1 MNNYQEITVQE
12 AKKLIDSNEAVIIDV
27 REQDEY
33 DEIHIS
39 EATLHCLSEF
49 NPNDVKHENKAVIV
63 QCRSGGRSQTACFA
77 LINAGLTQDIY
88 NLTGGILAWE
98 SAGLPVN

>member
-1 MNNYQEITVQE
+1 MTYQEITVQD
-12 AKKLIDSNEAVIIDV
+12 AKELLDSGDAVLIDV

-33 DEIHIS
+33 NELNIP

-49 NPNDVKHENKAVIV
+49 DPSSVQHDNKSIIV
-63 QCRSGGRSQTACFA
+63 QCRSGVRSQTACFA
-77 LINAGLTQDIY
+77 LINSGLAQNIY

-98 SAGLPVN
+98 VAGFPVNK